1 MKRIAKTA
9 VLGLAMAL
17 SLSFGAGVTANA
29 AKKVKVKKVVSVD
42 SLTGKKAITLAK
54 GKKATLTTTVTV
66 TPNKN
71 ANKKVVYKTSN
82 KKIATVT
89 KKGVIKAKKA
99 GKATITVAS
108 KKNSK
113 KKAKVKVTVVKG
125 KVTKVSVDKA
135 SVELKKAETATVVAS
150 VKASKGATKASKK
163 LLWTSSNEKVATVT
177 QSGVITAVA
186 PGTAKITVIST
197 DGTKKKATVDVKVV
211 TTTLALGKKDVTA
224 EITLTDAA
232 KMKDDFAKLVGALGL
247 KDTDA
252 VELTIGDAKTATKK
266 TVAEAK
272 KFFADNK
279 KKDVTVKVTVANAQA
294 AKLGV
299 AGTLF
304 TPASVKSVKV
314 GEVTFT
320 EIKADSFKVGT
331 TTYTYTA
338 DGKNVVVDGHV
349 AKDFEKLTKAELITA
364 TEN

>member
-9 VLGLAMAL
+9 VLALAMAL

-29 AKKVKVKKVVSVD
+29 AKKVTVKKVVSVD
-42 SLTGKKAITLAK
+42 KLTGKKSITLAK

-66 TPNKN
+66 KPNKN
-71 ANKKVVYKTSN
+71 ANKKVTYKTSN
-82 KKIATVT
+82 KKVATVS

-113 KKAKVKVTVVKG
+113 KKAKVSVKVVAGQVKS
-125 KVTKVSVDKA
+125 VTVDKA
-135 SVELKKAETATVVAS
+135 SVELKKNEKAEIVATVKTKGK
-150 VKASKGATKASKK
+150 KANKT
-163 LLWTSSNEKVATVT
+163 LLWTSSDEKVATVT
-177 QSGVITAVA
+177 QTGVITAVA
-186 PGTAKITVIST
+186 PGTAKITVVST

-211 TTTLALGKKDVTA
+211 TTTLALGKKDITA
-224 EITLTDAA
+224 EIEFTDSA
-232 KMKDDFAKLVGALGL
+232 KMKDDFTKLVAALGL
-247 KDTDA
+247 KDTDS
-252 VELTIGDAKTATKK
+252 VELTVNDKKAATKK

-272 KFFADNK
+272 KFFETNK
-279 KKDVTVKVTVANAQA
+279 ATKVKVTVANAQA
-294 AKLGV
+294 AKLGL

-314 GEVTFT
+314 ADVTFT

-331 TTYTYTA
+331 TTYTYSV

-349 AKDFEKLTKAELITA
+349 AKDFEKLTKAELVTA